1 MFDPISAS
9 AAQSLIGAIN
19 RAEAP
24 AGTDAAESRQNLP
37 VGEAA
42 NVNASPDTRESF
54 VPARVERA
62 GRAENEAVTSE
73 RPIRPPYL
81 PVGGAD
87 LAAEPAPSTS
97 ASEDVAEEAAKQISE
112 QNEFSASAETTET
125 MQARVRKVYDLPE

>member
-9 AAQSLIGAIN
+9 AAQNLTGAIN

-24 AGTDAAESRQNLP
+24 AGADETRQNLP

-54 VPARVERA
+54 VPVRVERA
-62 GRAENEAVTSE
+62 GQTENEAVTSE

-87 LAAEPAPSTS
+87 LAPDPAPSTS
-97 ASEDVAEEAAKQISE
+97 ASEDAAEEAAKQISE
-112 QNEFSASAETTET
+112 QNEFSASAETMET
-125 MQARVRKVYDLPE
+125 VQARVRKVYDLPE